1 LKKKNGKPSV
11 LGICSEAFRISTSD
25 SVKKGMEGPKRLRAS
40 RVGIS
45 SDKCFNRESLKPSMM
60 ERRVGAEKVDSVPFR
75 ERRYVL

>member
-1 LKKKNGKPSV
+1 
-11 LGICSEAFRISTSD
+11 
-25 SVKKGMEGPKRLRAS
+25 MEGPKRLRAS

-45 SDKCFNRESLKPSMM
+45 SDKCFIRESLKPSMM